1 MVQTKGTKMGQ
12 VKKAFMDETM
22 DDMADVSI
30 GDLHQ
35 VYNDMRLWELTKYT
49 VEELEAELNSR
60 GWKVVSK

>member
-1 MVQTKGTKMGQ
+1 MGQ
-12 VKKAFMDETM
+12 VKKAFMEETM

-35 VYNDMRLWELTKYT
+35 AHNDMRLWELTKYT
-49 VEELEAELNSR
+49 VEELEAELSSR